1 MLAAARAYRGPFAGR
16 VAAWEAYFNAAPTQ
30 DRAMADRAFDWAEAH
45 PADAERIAS
54 RAVAANPNN
63 SKAWFVLAYT
73 RGRLGN
79 AAGRRE
85 AMSRCI
91 ALGGQYAAE
100 CRAL

>member
-1 MLAAARAYRGPFAGR
+1 M
-16 VAAWEAYFNAAPTQ
+16 V
-30 DRAMADRAFDWAEAH
+30 
-45 PADAERIAS
+45 AS

>member
-1 MLAAARAYRGPFAGR
+1 
-16 VAAWEAYFNAAPTQ
+16 
-30 DRAMADRAFDWAEAH
+30 MADRAFDWAEGH